1 MICAQDAQKKPVLK
15 GGQRAAAP
23 EQQAK

>member
-1 MICAQDAQKKPVLK
+1 MICAQDAQKKPALK